1 VECYIDIMLS
11 HSNRQERSEP
21 AGRIMPLAWCAVTT
35 VIIAAGLTVP
45 FEAGPQAAGF
55 DYLFTAGGYDTAF
68 TQSLAAYG
76 AAAAGLGA
84 GFMFVPRMTGWRFRK
99 GLAWAT
105 FMLMVI
111 GGIMMLI
118 VPPFL
123 RLLVSDHE
131 GPVTSTAVWS
141 VVWMDSGARISV
153 AGGLVALATFFDAWL
168 RRAR

>member
-1 VECYIDIMLS
+1 MLS
-11 HSNRQERSEP
+11 QNPRLDERQQGSEP
-21 AGRIMPLAWCAVTT
+21 AGGIMPLAWCAVTT

-45 FEAGPQAAGF
+45 FDAGPQAAGF

-68 TQSLAAYG
+68 TRSLAAYG
-76 AAAAGLGA
+76 AVAAGLGA

-105 FMLMVI
+105 FMLVVL
-111 GGIMMLI
+111 GGIMMVI
-118 VPPFL
+118 VPQVL
-123 RLLVSDHE
+123 RWLVSDHE
-131 GPVTSTAVWS
+131 GPVTSAAAWS
-141 VVWMDSGARISV
+141 VVWMDAGARIAI